1 LLIFFG
7 GFSAAAQVG
16 GRILDSRGARPSI
29 VMGCIVAAV
38 GFALWAK
45 QMPDQSLDSRWLW
58 VVVAGAGMGLIL
70 GPASTDAVNRART
83 GYGEATGIT
92 QTARNFGSSLGL
104 AVLGSILIAQ
114 NTSRIE
120 TTLQGRGI
128 PAPRADSIAHAL
140 SGSGGGD
147 AGSFAERS
155 GSSAR
160 GLFEAVQLDFA
171 HSLQTVFLVMAGVM
185 AFAFLVALA
194 AVPGG
199 RVEETVPAPAERGG
213 PGGLMRPH
221 AAGRA
226 RVSSP

>member
-1 LLIFFG
+1 
-7 GFSAAAQVG
+7 
-16 GRILDSRGARPSI
+16 
-29 VMGCIVAAV
+29 
-38 GFALWAK
+38 
-45 QMPDQSLDSRWLW
+45 
-58 VVVAGAGMGLIL
+58 
-70 GPASTDAVNRART
+70 
-83 GYGEATGIT
+83 
-92 QTARNFGSSLGL
+92 
-104 AVLGSILIAQ
+104 VLGSILIAQ

-128 PAPRADSIAHAL
+128 PASRADSIAHAL

-199 RVEETVPAPAERGG
+199 RVEETVPAPAEGASQ
-213 PGGLMRPH
+213 
-221 AAGRA
+221 AA
-226 RVSSP
+226 

>member
-1 LLIFFG
+1 M
-7 GFSAAAQVG
+7 
-16 GRILDSRGARPSI
+16 
-29 VMGCIVAAV
+29 VMGCIVAAA
-38 GFALWAK
+38 GFALWAN
-45 QMPDQSLDSRWLW
+45 QMPDRSLDSQWLW

-70 GPASTDAVNRART
+70 GPASTDGVNRART

-128 PAPRADSIAHAL
+128 PASRADSIAHAL

-199 RVEETVPAPAERGG
+199 RVEETVPAPAEGAG
-213 PGGLMRPH
+213 Q
-221 AAGRA
+221 AA
-226 RVSSP
+226 

>member
-1 LLIFFG
+1 
-7 GFSAAAQVG
+7 
-16 GRILDSRGARPSI
+16 
-29 VMGCIVAAV
+29 MGCIVAAV
-38 GFALWAK
+38 GFALWAN
-45 QMPDQSLDSRWLW
+45 QMPDRSLDSQWLW

-70 GPASTDAVNRART
+70 GPASTDAVNRAQT
-83 GYGEATGIT
+83 GCGVATGIT

-104 AVLGSILIAQ
+104 AVLGSILITQ

-120 TTLQGRGI
+120 TII
-128 PAPRADSIAHAL
+128 PASRADSIARAER
-140 SGSGGGD
+140 SGGGD

-199 RVEETVPAPAERGG
+199 CVEETVPAPAEGAG
-213 PGGLMRPH
+213 Q
-221 AAGRA
+221 AA
-226 RVSSP
+226 